1 MYARI
6 IMPCRQHGFIMAYK
20 FKVLEW
26 ALFKPPYTSVSV
38 YILLF
43 EKKAHKFKLKAL
55 HECKAMNA
63 PPP

>member
-38 YILLF
+38 YILSF
-43 EKKAHKFKLKAL
+43 EKKLTSLSLRPF
-55 HECKAMNA
+55 MNVK
-63 PPP
+63 P